1 MAFQTAHEHNRDV
14 PPKLAVALG
23 GGGAR
28 AAYQVGVL
36 RGIATKFPD
45 LATPILT
52 GVSAGGINV
61 SFLANHTGTFRQK
74 VHDLSLLWK
83 ELSFSDVFEVR
94 PAQLLWQVA
103 RVGMRLSIGAPPG
116 IPKVTGMVDTE
127 PLRQFLKRTLN
138 ACDGKLPGIAQNLAN
153 GRLQAVALTALNY
166 GTGETVTF
174 VEGRAITEW
183 ERPLRISVN
192 TSLTI
197 DHTMASAALPLLF
210 PPVKIGDYWYGDGG
224 IRLVAPLS
232 PAVHLN
238 PDRLLVI
245 STHYD
250 LPRGSPVQPQHE
262 HPPSPAVVMGALYN
276 AVFLD
281 QLDQDVLQMNRI
293 NTLLPRIP
301 PEHRQG
307 LRKIETVVVRPS
319 QNIGKLANAY
329 ESRLPRTFRYFMR
342 RLGSREASD
351 QDFIST
357 VMFHRDYISEL
368 LTLGERDAIAQ
379 MDRIAPH
386 LA

>member
-1 MAFQTAHEHNRDV
+1 MAFQNAHENDRDV

-74 VHDLSLLWK
+74 IDDLSLLWK
-83 ELSFSDVFEVR
+83 ELSFADVFEVR

-127 PLRQFLKRTLN
+127 PLRKFLKRTLN
-138 ACDGKLPGIAQNLAN
+138 ACDGKLPGIAQNLAD

-166 GTGETVTF
+166 GTGESVTF
-174 VEGRAITEW
+174 VEGRTIKEW
-183 ERPLRISVN
+183 ERPLRKSVN
-192 TSLTI
+192 TLLTI

-210 PPVKIGDYWYGDGG
+210 PPVRIGDAWYGDGG

-250 LPRGSPVQPQHE
+250 FPRDSPVPPKSA

-293 NTLLPRIP
+293 NSLLPKIP
-301 PEHRQG
+301 PEYRQG

-342 RLGSREASD
+342 RLGSRETSD